1 MANRVRCK
9 PFAIILSQT
18 WLSTARRT
26 GRTSKRMFKV
36 ANVIAGFNAESGGP
50 PRTVARIAAAGS
62 GQWHADLF
70 TTDYVESKADSLLVN
85 EFPGH
90 VNVLPSMAR
99 SILGGLS
106 MMAGIS
112 SHYRTQLLRGVR
124 PDVVH
129 IHGIWS
135 PYLAAF
141 ALTAIRHQIPF
152 IVAPHGMLEPWSM
165 GVRAT
170 RKALAMRVYQR
181 SILRKASA
189 LHATSKMEGDNLR
202 RLGIGD
208 VPVFVVPNSVAL
220 PPQARIESPSA
231 DGKRVLLFL
240 SRIHEKKGL
249 DMLLQAWNGV
259 RPSNWRLLIV
269 GSGEQKYV
277 ERLKSFC
284 AAHGVPNVQFKSHV
298 EGNARELMFQRAS
311 AFVLPTYSENF
322 GNVVAEALIRGLPV
336 ITTTGTPW
344 SELAEQR
351 CGLYIEPTVSE
362 LKRAIGE
369 VTTTDEGTLARMGG
383 RGRDYATSHF
393 TLPVVRERLLSM
405 YRSAIDTRARN

>member
-1 MANRVRCK
+1 
-9 PFAIILSQT
+9 
-18 WLSTARRT
+18 
-26 GRTSKRMFKV
+26 MFKV

-50 PRTVARIAAAGS
+50 PRTVAQIAAAGS
-62 GQWHADLF
+62 GHWHADLF
-70 TTDYVESKADSLLVN
+70 TTDYVESKADSLLVS

-90 VNVLPSMAR
+90 VNVFPSTAR
-99 SILGGLS
+99 STLGGLS

-112 SHYRTQLLRGVR
+112 SHFRTQLLRGVR

-165 GVRAT
+165 GVRGT
-170 RKALAMRVYQR
+170 RKALAMHVYQR
-181 SILRKASA
+181 RILSKASA

-220 PPQARIESPSA
+220 PPKARGGRPST
-231 DGKRVLLFL
+231 DSKRVLLFL

-249 DMLLQAWNGV
+249 DMLLQAWNAV

-284 AAHGVPNVQFKSHV
+284 AAHGVPDVHFNSHV
-298 EGNARELMFQRAS
+298 EGDVRESMFHCAS

-322 GNVVAEALIRGLPV
+322 GNVIAEALIRGLPV

-344 SELAEQR
+344 SDLVEQQ
-351 CGLYIEPTVSE
+351 CGWYIEPTISE
-362 LKRAIGE
+362 LKQVISE
-369 VTTTDEGTLARMGG
+369 VTATDEGTLTQMGE
-383 RGRDYATSHF
+383 RGLVYATSHF
-393 TLPVVRERLLSM
+393 TLPVVRERLLGM
-405 YRSAIDTRARN
+405 YRSAIETRARI